1 MTDQAA
7 GSLAR
12 VAVSLDHP
20 LLFVI
25 ESFLQVMMV
34 SSGALVTTNLK
45 NSDSRHALASRHLI
59 FSHSFEV

>member
-1 MTDQAA
+1 MTVQTA

-45 NSDSRHALASRHLI
+45 NSDSRQALA
-59 FSHSFEV
+59 